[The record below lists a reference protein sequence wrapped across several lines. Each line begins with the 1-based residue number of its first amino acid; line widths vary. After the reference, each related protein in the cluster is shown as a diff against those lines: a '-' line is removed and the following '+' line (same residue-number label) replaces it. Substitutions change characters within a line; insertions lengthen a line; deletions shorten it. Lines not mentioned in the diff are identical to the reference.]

1 MANKVKFGL
10 SNVYYAI
17 ATIAANGS
25 ASYGTPVRI
34 PGAVNLS
41 MDPVGDAVKFYADN
55 IAFFKNT
62 PNAGYEGTL
71 EIALVPDS
79 FRKDVLGDIEDA
91 NGVLTENANAPA
103 VSFALLFQFEGDTE
117 GTRHMLYNCSA
128 ARPSVASA
136 TKEESIEVQ
145 TETLNLTAG
154 TIYMPAFDT
163 DVTKAK
169 AHKDDTPYS
178 NWFSSVYQAAGV
190 SFAANESTVE
200 IEEGSFK
207 VVAFTGNT
215 GAVTASSSN
224 ADVIASVSGN
234 QVSISV
240 DESAVA
246 GATITLTDSSAHT
259 TTITVTLP
267 A

>member
-1 MANKVKFGL
+1 MSKVKFGL

-34 PGAVNLS
+34 PGAVSLS
-41 MDPVGDAVKFYADN
+41 MDPVGDAVQFYADN
-55 IAFFKNT
+55 ITYFKNT

-79 FRKDVLGDIEDA
+79 FRKDVLGDIEDS
-91 NGVLTENANAPA
+91 NGVLTENANAAA
-103 VSFALLFQFEGDTE
+103 VSFALLFQFEGDTDA
-117 GTRHMLYNCSA
+117 TRHVIYNCSA

-145 TETLNLTAG
+145 TEELSLTAG
-154 TIYMPAFDT
+154 TIYIPALDT

-169 AHKDDTPYS
+169 AKKTDTPYS

-190 SFAANESTVE
+190 SFAVNESAVE
-200 IEEGSFK
+200 IAEGSFK
-207 VVAFTGNT
+207 VVAFTGNS

-224 ADVIASVSGN
+224 SDVVASVSGN
-234 QVSISV
+234 QVSIAV
-240 DESAVA
+240 DEDATA
-246 GATITLTDSSAHT
+246 GATVTLTDEASHT
-259 TTITVTLP
+259 ATITVTLP

>member
-41 MDPVGDAVKFYADN
+41 MDPVGDAVKFYAEN
-55 IAFFKNT
+55 ITYFKKT

-91 NGVLTENANAPA
+91 NGVFTENANAPA
-103 VSFALLFQFEGDTE
+103 VSFALLFQFEGDAE
-117 GTRHMLYNCSA
+117 GTRHVMYNCSA

-154 TIYMPAFDT
+154 TIYIPAIDT

-169 AHKDDTPYS
+169 VHQNDTPYS
-178 NWFSSVYQAAGV
+178 TWFASVYQAAGV
-190 SFAANESTVE
+190 SFAVNESAVE

-224 ADVIASVSGN
+224 ADVVASVSGN
-234 QVSISV
+234 QVSIAV
-240 DESAVA
+240 DENAIA
-246 GATITLTDSSAHT
+246 GATITLTDSAAHT
-259 TTITVTLP
+259 ATITVTLP